1 LFPGREVPAFVEPI
15 VVDELGIGPLRPTP
29 RHRIDLVWKD
39 THCNR
44 DSNVLRGNKTQLV
57 LPIQARRRDRRVGQP
72 IVGDVV
78 EHIVSRQALGL
89 TVKDT
94 RDELVA
100 AYVMVNYPGGQA
112 DG

>member
-1 LFPGREVPAFVEPI
+1 VTAFVEP
-15 VVDELGIGPLRPTP
+15 VVMDELGIGPLRPTP

-44 DSNVLRGNKTQLV
+44 DSNVLRGNETQLV
-57 LPIQARRRDRRVGQP
+57 LPIQARRRDCRVGQP

-78 EHIVSRQALGL
+78 EDVVTCQALGS
-89 TVKDT
+89 TIEDA
-94 RDELVA
+94 RNELVA
-100 AYVMVNYPGGQA
+100 AYVMVEDPGGQT